1 MSLGAVRPDDWNLP
15 LLLHVLGAMVLVALV
30 ASVVVLLV
38 VWRRAPDRVATLRF
52 AFRTLL
58 LGAIPAYILMRATA
72 EWLASKEDIPDDPSW
87 LVIGYSVADDGLVL
101 LIIATILAGLAA
113 RRARLAGQ
121 GRRLVAP
128 ATALMLLLIAAYAVA
143 LWAMV
148 TKPA

>member
-15 LLLHVLGAMVLVALV
+15 LLLHVLGAMVLVALI

-38 VWRRAPDRVATLRF
+38 VSGRAPDRVATLRF

-72 EWLASKEDIPDDPSW
+72 EWIASKEDIPDDPSW

-113 RRARLAGQ
+113 RRARLAGD

>member
-38 VWRRAPDRVATLRF
+38 VSGRASDRVATLRF

-72 EWLASKEDIPDDPSW
+72 EWIASNEDIPDDSSW
-87 LVIGYSVADDGLVL
+87 LVIGYSVADGGLVL